1 MLAWKAYDLIVILS
15 NPIKKINEKFNRKQ
29 IIKPSKLSNNLM
41 LKDEIIEVILKISE
55 KTNRK
60 QIKIIIMKSGL

>member
-1 MLAWKAYDLIVILS
+1 MLAWKACDLIVILS
-15 NPIKKINEKFNRKQ
+15 NPIKKINEKSNKKQ